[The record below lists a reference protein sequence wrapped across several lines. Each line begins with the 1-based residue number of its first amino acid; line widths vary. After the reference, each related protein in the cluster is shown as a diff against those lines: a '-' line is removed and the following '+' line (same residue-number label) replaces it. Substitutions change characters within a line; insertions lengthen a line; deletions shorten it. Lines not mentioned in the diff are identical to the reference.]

1 MGKKPANMWIDE
13 EKVRLEIPRLKNK
26 ETNKLENVEIYN
38 QIRKAKRPIGKRLK
52 KLILSLSQK
61 RY

>member
-1 MGKKPANMWIDE
+1 MWIDE